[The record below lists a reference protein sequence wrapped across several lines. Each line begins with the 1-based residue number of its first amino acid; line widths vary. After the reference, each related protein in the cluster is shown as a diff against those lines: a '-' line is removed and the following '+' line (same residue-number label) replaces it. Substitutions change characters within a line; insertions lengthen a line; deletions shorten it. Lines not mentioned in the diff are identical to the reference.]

1 VRTTTVL
8 SIFSAHLG
16 WLLKFFPRRRWREH
30 AVHLIL
36 GLLLLP
42 RFRSIAGIAREVQ
55 GGSPDD
61 LHHFLHDSPWDW
73 AHCAWAHCSEIARRL
88 KDLRGPTRLIIDD
101 TPVARNGRRI
111 EGCGMHYGAK
121 GLIRGQCAVTSA
133 VERGGLLL
141 GFLCLGY
148 QPKRACG
155 AGEFRSKVQLAQEVL
170 GWASVL
176 LEGPVT
182 VLLDSWYSCKSVLK
196 QIQAQGWRYVAAL
209 KSNRRVRVGGRI
221 IRVSALAKG
230 RRQKVRVRI
239 SRRRVVSV
247 SKTIVELPGVGT
259 VALFVT
265 EVGDAEKFLVSN
277 ELALMP
283 EKAVREYA
291 ARWGI
296 ETMHRDLKQHPGF
309 GELWMRS
316 WLAVQRHWTLCL
328 AGYNALKLW
337 NASLPSR
344 QRVKTVGAM
353 VRKLRRQLTPRNA
366 GSWVRSYLKAA

>member
-1 VRTTTVL
+1 MRTTTIL

-16 WLLKFFPRRRWREH
+16 WVLKFFPRRAWREH
-30 AVHLIL
+30 AMHLIL

-55 GGSPDD
+55 GGNPDD

-73 AHCAWAHCSEIARRL
+73 ARCALAHCGEIVRRL
-88 KDLRGPTRLIIDD
+88 KGLSGPTRLIIDD
-101 TPVARNGRRI
+101 TPVRRNGRHI
-111 EGCGMHYGAK
+111 EGCGVHHGAK
-121 GLIRGQCAVTSA
+121 GLVYGQCAVTSA

-148 QPKRACG
+148 LPKRMCA
-155 AGEFRSKVQLAQEVL
+155 AKDFRSKVQLAQVVL
-170 GWASVL
+170 RWAAL

-182 VLLDSWYSCKSVLK
+182 VLLDSWYSCKSVLN
-196 QIQAQGWRYVAAL
+196 QIQAQGWRYVVAL
-209 KSNRRVRVGGRI
+209 KSNRRVRMGGRI
-221 IRVSALAKG
+221 LRVSALAKG

-239 SRRRVVSV
+239 SRRRAVGV
-247 SKTIVELPGVGT
+247 SKAIVELPSVGT

-265 EVGDAEKFLVSN
+265 NAGGAVKFLASN
-277 ELALMP
+277 ELALTP
-283 EKAVREYA
+283 EEAVREYA

-296 ETMHRDLKQHPGF
+296 ETMHRDLKQHLGF

-328 AGYNALKLW
+328 ACYNALKLW

-353 VRKLRRQLTPRNA
+353 TRKLRHQLTPRKA
-366 GSWVRSYLKAA
+366 GSWVTSYLKAA